1 MCELVDAIDPSAAT
15 LGFSIPV
22 LSAGLRA
29 EAGYRLFV
37 AVQPFDDVMAN
48 YTSRNSDNK

>member
-1 MCELVDAIDPSAAT
+1 MWFDYDKNPSAAI